1 VARWAVLLTA
11 LFPTGFFLLAP
22 FTEALFLLL
31 AVSAFWFAR
40 RGRWGWA
47 AVAGAGAALTRP
59 VGVVVAIGLAVE
71 AIRQWRAEGRSAL
84 PRVAAVAAAGLAPL
98 LYAGVWWVWERT
110 PLAPLD
116 AQANWQREGW
126 LPWVTAWRAVDHAW
140 RFRTW
145 WLVDV
150 LVVAVVVVGL
160 LLVSRRIVAG
170 YGVYAWMSL
179 LIPLALP
186 FPGRP
191 LLSAPRFV
199 LMVFP
204 ASWGLALAAGRRR
217 GVGTALVAAF
227 AASYG
232 VLAVL
237 FVNWHPI
244 F

>member
-1 VARWAVLLTA
+1 
-11 LFPTGFFLLAP
+11 
-22 FTEALFLLL
+22 
-31 AVSAFWFAR
+31 
-40 RGRWGWA
+40 
-47 AVAGAGAALTRP
+47 
-59 VGVVVAIGLAVE
+59 
-71 AIRQWRAEGRSAL
+71 
-84 PRVAAVAAAGLAPL
+84 
-98 LYAGVWWVWERT
+98 
-110 PLAPLD
+110 
-116 AQANWQREGW
+116 
-126 LPWVTAWRAVDHAW
+126 
-140 RFRTW
+140 
-145 WLVDV
+145 
-150 LVVAVVVVGL
+150 VVVVGL

-170 YGVYAWMSL
+170 SGVYAWMSL